1 MHDNSHRN
9 HAVSPSSKT
18 LFKATA
24 IAMVV
29 GAGLLV
35 TTVLPAEYGIDPTGV
50 GGYLGLTQLNAIAP
64 QETTEPAEDPMIS
77 DAQLASLLNPVW
89 KGDAPL
95 RTDTLTITLAPN
107 EGAEIKAKMQEGD
120 RFMFKWEAQGP
131 VNFDMH
137 GERPN
142 AGDEFTSYWV
152 GRNKTNANGA
162 FQAPFEGVHGWYWH
176 NGGNQPV
183 TVTVTTTGFY
193 EKLYKL

>member
-1 MHDNSHRN
+1 MHDITHRN
-9 HAVSPSSKT
+9 RAESPSSKT

-64 QETTEPAEDPMIS
+64 QETAEPAEDPMIS

-89 KGDAPL
+89 RSDAPL
-95 RTDTLTITLAPN
+95 RDDTLTITLGPN
-107 EGAEIKAKMQEGD
+107 EGAEIKAQMQEGD

-131 VNFDMH
+131 VSFDMH

-142 AGDEFTSYWV
+142 AGDEFTSYWT

-162 FQAPFEGVHGWYWH
+162 FQAPFQGSHGWYWH
-176 NGGNQPV
+176 NGGAHPV